1 MRADVTAE
9 HLTQVVRDIA
19 VIDIDD
25 GVAFNLDTSSVQE
38 IRERADYP
46 GLRVRV
52 AMSVGPWQGIAA
64 WDVSTGEPIAPW
76 PTRVTIDRILGE
88 PITLLG
94 YAPETIIA
102 EKGVTIL
109 ERGITSTRWR
119 DYVDI
124 VQLDRRGID
133 DDELLRSARA
143 VAQYRGATLEPVA
156 PHLAGYGAVAQA
168 KWATEHGRCQHC
180 WRHWKPAHV
189 GRRNMDLLDA
199 KQVSEMIGVPVG
211 TLRHWRHSDIG
222 PASFTLGR
230 RVVYRRDEVSR
241 WISKRRAQLDVEL
254 APDDELRDRLARVIA
269 STSRFSAKETIDTV
283 PTSRYALRTPLA
295 SATWSLAPTNLTGP
309 TSTRARAGP
318 PVPSLIR
325 SADGGIPNPDRNRS
339 GDRISCSRASG
350 PPGRRT
356 AARTRHP
363 P

>member
-143 VAQYRGATLEPVA
+143 VAQYRGATLEPVGLTW
-156 PHLAGYGAVAQA
+156 PVMAQSR
-168 KWATEHGRCQHC
+168 KRNGR
-180 WRHWKPAHV
+180 PNTDAASTV
-189 GRRNMDLLDA
+189 G
-199 KQVSEMIGVPVG
+199 
-211 TLRHWRHSDIG
+211 DIG
-222 PASFTLGR
+222 NQPMSGGETWICWTQNKFR
-230 RVVYRRDEVSR
+230 R
-241 WISKRRAQLDVEL
+241 
-254 APDDELRDRLARVIA
+254 
-269 STSRFSAKETIDTV
+269 
-283 PTSRYALRTPLA
+283 
-295 SATWSLAPTNLTGP
+295 
-309 TSTRARAGP
+309 
-318 PVPSLIR
+318 
-325 SADGGIPNPDRNRS
+325 
-339 GDRISCSRASG
+339 
-350 PPGRRT
+350 
-356 AARTRHP
+356 
-363 P
+363 

>member
-124 VQLDRRGID
+124 VNSTAGASTTTSC
-133 DDELLRSARA
+133 SARPGQSHNTA
-143 VAQYRGATLEPVA
+143 APLEPVA

-241 WISKRRAQLDVEL
+241 WISKRE
-254 APDDELRDRLARVIA
+254 
-269 STSRFSAKETIDTV
+269 
-283 PTSRYALRTPLA
+283 
-295 SATWSLAPTNLTGP
+295 SAT
-309 TSTRARAGP
+309 
-318 PVPSLIR
+318 
-325 SADGGIPNPDRNRS
+325 
-339 GDRISCSRASG
+339 
-350 PPGRRT
+350 RR
-356 AARTRHP
+356 
-363 P
+363 